1 MSEDNAK
8 PKLDA
13 ATLPIG
19 TVMVLGGRKWLYG
32 ENRGWGGNN
41 GVIYHVAT
49 MVFYG
54 GESGNSNLEVTPQAV
69 QELIDRGVEFRLP
82 EGGSDDVR

>member
-19 TVMVLGGRKWLYG
+19 TVMVLGGDTYEKRSDG
-32 ENRGWGGNN
+32 DRGYSWVRSSDKDGLLSWCSLS
-41 GVIYHVAT
+41 Y
-49 MVFYG
+49 
-54 GESGNSNLEVTPQAV
+54 LAV

-82 EGGSDDVR
+82 EGGAK